1 MLRQVIVDDHFNT
14 QIFDFYSVFLT
25 LAMLSGCNQNEQK
38 QTDKVEIKAAP
49 N

>member
-25 LAMLSGCNQNEQK
+25 LAMLSGCNQNEK

-49 N
+49 H